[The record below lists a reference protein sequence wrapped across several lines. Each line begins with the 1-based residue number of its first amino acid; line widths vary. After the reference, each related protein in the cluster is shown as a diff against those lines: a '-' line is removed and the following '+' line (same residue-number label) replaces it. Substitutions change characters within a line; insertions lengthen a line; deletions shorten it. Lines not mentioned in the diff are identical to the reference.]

1 MHKVSFPHYPGMVA
15 AITLFISNITLHF
28 FKLSKNVLVT
38 ILAIVQDDISFQ
50 LLSIIILF
58 DTEATIQ
65 REMDSESDLKVTQ
78 FSNL

>member
-1 MHKVSFPHYPGMVA
+1 MHKVSFTHYPGMVA
-15 AITLFISNITLHF
+15 AVFISNITLHC
-28 FKLSKNVLVT
+28 FKLSRNVLVT

>member
-1 MHKVSFPHYPGMVA
+1 MK
-15 AITLFISNITLHF
+15 LDFIITLHSS
-28 FKLSKNVLVT
+28 KSINKNVLVT

-78 FSNL
+78 